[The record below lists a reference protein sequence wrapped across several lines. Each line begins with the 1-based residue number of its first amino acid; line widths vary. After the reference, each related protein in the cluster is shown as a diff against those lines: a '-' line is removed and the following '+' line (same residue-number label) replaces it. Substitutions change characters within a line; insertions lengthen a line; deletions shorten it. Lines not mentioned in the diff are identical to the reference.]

1 MPWGA
6 AQVQLGPEALGLAAQ
21 LNKQMGLSLG
31 HPVQVLKLGFGRQ
44 ACRAGIYG
52 ALARRAPNVEPT

>member
-1 MPWGA
+1 M
-6 AQVQLGPEALGLAAQ
+6 QLGPEALGLAAQ